1 MHENILVNKMEVY
14 LVSLLIFIVI
24 IYLLQERRP
33 SEPFL
38 NTEGIVV
45 CLLCVCPNEIV
56 INFARKMTANYKVY
70 VVCDDIY
77 CLTSDEPNITFLKI
91 SDEEVSKMNYTRSN
105 VAIGK
110 IPSAWDKA
118 LYYFCLKDTS
128 PSHVWFIEEDVF
140 IPRASILNEI
150 DKKYPKADLI
160 AKQNVSQTEDPEFG
174 WWFDAEIHMD
184 PPLYRS
190 MVCASRLSRALLNEI
205 VDFVNKKGR
214 LVFIEILFNT
224 IVTQKKMELVTPEEL
239 TTIIWRFDWNDGNV
253 DENHMFHP
261 VKNTRDQKKYREVL
275 STKPGSNVEAFADKK
290 IE

>member
-1 MHENILVNKMEVY
+1 MEVY

-24 IYLLQERRP
+24 IYLLQE
-33 SEPFL
+33 SSLTEPFL

-56 INFARKMTANYKVY
+56 IKFARKMTANYKVY

-118 LYYFCLKDTS
+118 LYYFCVKDIT

-140 IPRASILNEI
+140 IPRASILYEI
-150 DKKYPKADLI
+150 DKKHPKADLV
-160 AKQNVSQTEDPEFG
+160 AKQNVSQVEDPEFG
-174 WWFDAEIHMD
+174 WWFDAEVNMD

-205 VDFVNKKGR
+205 VGFVNKKGR
-214 LVFIEILFNT
+214 LVFIEIMFNT
-224 IVTQKKMELVTPEEL
+224 IVKQKEMELAQPEEL
-239 TTIIWRFDWNDGNV
+239 STIIWRYDWNDGNI
-253 DENHMFHP
+253 DANHMFHP
-261 VKNTRDQKKYREVL
+261 VKNTRDQKKYREL
-275 STKPGSNVEAFADKK
+275 LAARPDSNVEAFADNK